1 MCKGIKSDKVITM
14 NRVVEILVR
23 RDGITEAEAKS
34 ILNDVRKMFKEC
46 NYDSDECEDI
56 MACELGLEL
65 DYLLD
70 VL

>member
-34 ILNDVRKMFKEC
+34 ILNDVRQMFKEC
-46 NYDSDECEDI
+46 NYDPDECEDI